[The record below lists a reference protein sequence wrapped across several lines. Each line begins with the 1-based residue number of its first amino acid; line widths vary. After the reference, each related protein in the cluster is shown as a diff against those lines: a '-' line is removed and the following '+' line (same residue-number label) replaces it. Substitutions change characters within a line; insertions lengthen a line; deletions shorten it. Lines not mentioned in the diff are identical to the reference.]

1 MCFSFFLLSRPA
13 FCQASLIR
21 GLRLAEC
28 GCSESFIDALLS
40 HSPSFFF
47 FFFSLSGCCP
57 FPAYN
62 DAAQERKNIRCTKEK
77 YFIQDDLEEST
88 ERKACQFKRSW
99 LGDCSGLQDPHYG
112 YSQGRPCILLRMNR
126 VSRVSADK
134 RPDNSV
140 CVGGA
145 GCSICRFLGG

>member
-1 MCFSFFLLSRPA
+1 MPSSLLLPLCRFF
-13 FCQASLIR
+13 
-21 GLRLAEC
+21 
-28 GCSESFIDALLS
+28 
-40 HSPSFFF
+40 SFFF
-47 FFFSLSGCCP
+47 FFSPLCP

-62 DAAQERKNIRCTKEK
+62 DGAQERKNIRCTKEK

-126 VSRVSADK
+126 VSRASQQ
-134 RPDNSV
+134 RMGGGGGI
-140 CVGGA
+140 VGFRVGDILWSFHKELNMNEWL
-145 GCSICRFLGG
+145 CSTLVLVNILGFS

>member
-1 MCFSFFLLSRPA
+1 MCFSFFLPSRPA
-13 FCQASLIR
+13 FCQLSLIR

-28 GCSESFIDALLS
+28 GCSQSFIDALLP
-40 HSPSFFF
+40 PSFFLSL
-47 FFFSLSGCCP
+47 SLSGCCP

-62 DAAQERKNIRCTKEK
+62 DGAQERKNIRCTKEK

-112 YSQGRPCILLRMNR
+112 YSQGKPCILLRMNR
-126 VSRVSADK
+126 VSRASADK
-134 RPDNSV
+134 RPNNSA
-140 CVGGA
+140 CVGRGWA
-145 GCSICRFLGG
+145 VGCSSCSFLAG